1 MSEFSVRLQSLM
13 RQRNV
18 TQRQF
23 AERINVTEAS
33 MSRYVNGERMP
44 RMNTVADMA
53 TALHTT
59 SDFLLGRDIE
69 HDESIDFTQIKRI
82 LARLASSLTAEEK
95 NELISALFA
104 KEQNEYNVRE
114 LPCIAQCKALRDEE
128 IQNRGME

>member
-13 RQRNV
+13 RQCNV

-53 TALHTT
+53 MALHTT

-128 IQNRGME
+128 IQNIGME